1 MQIVATIESLRHVVG
16 PWKQQ
21 GKTVALVPTM
31 GNLHEGHLHLVSE
44 AQARADRVV
53 VSIFVNPAQF
63 GEGEDYSVY
72 PRTVEADRQ
81 KLAAV
86 NADIL
91 FLPEGEEIYPPGVQT
106 VISVNGIS
114 DLLCGVSRP
123 GHFSGVAT
131 VVCKLLNIVQPDV
144 ALFGEKDWQQLTV
157 INRMVSDLNIP
168 VQIQGI
174 ATVRETDGLAM
185 SSRNKYL
192 TAEQRTVA
200 VELYQC
206 LCRARD
212 AIFAGQADFTEIEKS
227 QIERLQQVG
236 FQPDYFTI
244 CRCDDLKKANNNDKK
259 RVILAAA
266 KLGKARLIDN
276 IRVIKEGI

>member
-1 MQIVATIESLRHVVG
+1 MQIVTTIESLRHAVG

-31 GNLHEGHLHLVSE
+31 GNLHEGHLHLVHE

-53 VSIFVNPAQF
+53 VSIFVNPTQF

-81 KLAAV
+81 KLTAG
-86 NADIL
+86 NADLL
-91 FLPEGEEIYPPGVQT
+91 FVPEVEEIYPPGVQT
-106 VISVNGIS
+106 VVSVKGIS
-114 DLLCGVSRP
+114 GLLCGVYRP

-131 VVCKLLNIVQPDV
+131 IVCKLLNMVQPDL

-157 INRMVSDLNIP
+157 INRMVRDLNIP
-168 VQIQGI
+168 VQIKGI

-192 TAEQRTVA
+192 TAEQRIVA
-200 VELYQC
+200 VTLYQC
-206 LCRARD
+206 LCQARD
-212 AIFAGQADFTEIEKS
+212 AIIAGQADFTEIEKS
-227 QIERLQQVG
+227 QIKRLQQAG
-236 FQPDYFTI
+236 FQPDYFSI
-244 CRCDDLKKANNNDKK
+244 CRCDDLKPAEKK
-259 RVILAAA
+259 DIDLVILAAA
-266 KLGKARLIDN
+266 ILGKARLIDN
-276 IRVIKEGI
+276 IRVIRA